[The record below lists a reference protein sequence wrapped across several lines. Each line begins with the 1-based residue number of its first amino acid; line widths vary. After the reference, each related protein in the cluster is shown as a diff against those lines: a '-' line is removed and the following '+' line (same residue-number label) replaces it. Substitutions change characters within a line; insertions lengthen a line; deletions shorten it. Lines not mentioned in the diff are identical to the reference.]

1 MTIDK
6 SILIIDG
13 SNMFI
18 RCYSACPDMS
28 LHGHQVGGTIGSLRT
43 LRRLLN
49 ELQPSALYLVW
60 EGGGSS
66 RRKSLFSE
74 YKENRRPEK
83 LNRFYEDDI
92 PDSDDNRQHQL
103 VTLINLV
110 RFLPIR
116 QLYVSDCEGDDVIAF
131 LCRGPLRGLNKVIAS
146 SDKDM
151 YQLLDP
157 LTRTYSFHKKRY
169 VTTQDVLEEFRISC
183 VNFSLAKSLCGDPSD
198 NIPGV
203 EGLGFRTVAKKFP
216 FLGSDNPIILQDIF
230 DYCHSRAKESI
241 IYRRVLEHRDE
252 VERNWRLIHL
262 DVTSLAP
269 EQIKRIETQLST
281 SIPKGDRM
289 SLIRGLVQEGIG
301 DFDVESMFYAFNCLE
316 R

>member
-6 SILIIDG
+6 SILVIDG

-28 LHGHQVGGTIGSLRT
+28 SHGHQVGGTIGSLRT

-116 QLYVSDCEGDDVIAF
+116 QLYVPDCEGDDVIAF

-230 DYCHSRAKESI
+230 DYCHSHAKESI
-241 IYRRVLEHRDE
+241 IYRRVLEHCDE

-262 DVTSLAP
+262 DVTSLSP

-281 SIPKGDRM
+281 STPKGDRM

>member
-66 RRKSLFSE
+66 RRKNLFSE

-110 RFLPIR
+110 RFLPIK
-116 QLYVSDCEGDDVIAF
+116 QLYVPDCEGDDVIAF
-131 LCRGPLRGLNKVIAS
+131 LCRGPFNNADKIVAS

-151 YQLLDP
+151 YQLLD
-157 LTRTYSFHKKRY
+157 LTTKTYSFHKKCY
-169 VTTQDVLEEFRISC
+169 ITSQNILDEFRIAAS
-183 VNFSLAKSLCGDPSD
+183 NFSLAKALCGDPSD

-203 EGLGFRTVAKKFP
+203 KGLGFKTVAKKFP

-230 DYCHSRAKESI
+230 DYCHSHSNDSV

-281 SIPKGDRM
+281 PPPPGDRM
-289 SLIRGLVQEGIG
+289 SLIRNLVKEGVG
-301 DFDVESMFYAFNCLE
+301 DFDVESLFYAFNCLE